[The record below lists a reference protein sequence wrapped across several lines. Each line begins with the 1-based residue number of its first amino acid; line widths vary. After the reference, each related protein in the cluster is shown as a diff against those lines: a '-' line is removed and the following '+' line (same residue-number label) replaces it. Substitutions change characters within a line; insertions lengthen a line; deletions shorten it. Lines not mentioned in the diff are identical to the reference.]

1 MLFTNNCS
9 SFTDKISIN
18 KIKLKIMRKIGLLV
32 AIVAFALCLV
42 SCGSSPVGEAEK
54 LVKLTKELNA
64 DMTKATED
72 GVISDDEAK
81 KINDSLK
88 DFQNLMS
95 KLEKYENDKE
105 VNEYLEKEGFEA
117 EVEKFAGAIVGLIM
131 CESADKIDL
140 EGLM

>member
-1 MLFTNNCS
+1 
-9 SFTDKISIN
+9 
-18 KIKLKIMRKIGLLV
+18 
-32 AIVAFALCLV
+32 
-42 SCGSSPVGEAEK
+42 

-105 VNEYLEKEGFEA
+105 VNEYLEKEGFES

-131 CESADKIDL
+131 CEGADKIDL